1 MFGLK
6 LDTKLDYYVFFLIII
21 KCIFVVAALGHVVLT
36 HTTSSFNKYDAKFTF
51 DGNILIK
58 NDLNEL
64 QMVNF
69 KNFIKYNKYINYE
82 K

>member
-1 MFGLK
+1 MI
-6 LDTKLDYYVFFLIII
+6 VV
-21 KCIFVVAALGHVVLT
+21 CISTFIGAYKINNITIG
-36 HTTSSFNKYDAKFTF
+36 NKYNTRFVS

-58 NDLNEL
+58 NDLNEP

-69 KNFIKYNKYINYE
+69 KNFIKFNKYISYE

>member
-1 MFGLK
+1 MKVVCISTFIGA
-6 LDTKLDYYVFFLIII
+6 YRI
-21 KCIFVVAALGHVVLT
+21 KNITIG
-36 HTTSSFNKYDAKFTF
+36 NKYDAKFTF